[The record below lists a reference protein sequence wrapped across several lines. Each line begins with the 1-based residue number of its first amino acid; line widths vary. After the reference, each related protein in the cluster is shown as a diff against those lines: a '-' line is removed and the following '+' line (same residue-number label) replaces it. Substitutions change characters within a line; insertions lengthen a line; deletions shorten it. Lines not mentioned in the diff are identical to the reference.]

1 MGGSVNKH
9 GRSAPNESFSYP
21 AEDAASAAAA
31 AEAAPAVMEFAAPPA
46 AVVTEAAP
54 GVVVLAL
61 ALALLLALSST
72 KPADYTNHRA
82 RQENGEDADFRH
94 HAQALPESIFSASH

>member
-1 MGGSVNKH
+1 MGSDGL
-9 GRSAPNESFSYP
+9 G
-21 AEDAASAAAA
+21 
-31 AEAAPAVMEFAAPPA
+31 
-46 AVVTEAAP
+46 VTARA
-54 GVVVLAL
+54 LALLLALALALALLMAL

-94 HAQALPESIFSASH
+94 HAQALPESRFSASH